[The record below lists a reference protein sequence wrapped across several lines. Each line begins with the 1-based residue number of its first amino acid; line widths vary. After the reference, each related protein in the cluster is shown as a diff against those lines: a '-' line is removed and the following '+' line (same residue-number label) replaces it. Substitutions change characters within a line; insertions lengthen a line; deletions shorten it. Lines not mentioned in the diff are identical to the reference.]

1 MVKLRLKR
9 IGKRKQP
16 YYRIVA
22 AHVSV
27 ARNGRSLAEVGL
39 YDPMHASVKIDEER
53 AIEWLNKGAQMTET
67 VADLFRTQGILARWQ
82 GWEGRVREDA
92 LTSDKPKSRRK
103 KAAAAPV
110 QPAEPVEQ
118 EAAEPVEQDEQAT
131 AAPEATE
138 SAESVEQEEVASD
151 EQVAAEPEAAES
163 AEPVEQEE
171 AAPAEAE
178 QAAAESAESAEQ
190 EEK

>member
-27 ARNGRSLAEVGL
+27 ARNGRALAEIGL

-53 AIEWLNKGAQMTET
+53 AIEWLNKGAQMSET
-67 VADLFRTQGILARWQ
+67 VADLFHSQGVLARWK
-82 GWEGRVREDA
+82 GEEGLVRDDA
-92 LTSDKPKSRRK
+92 LTGDKPKRRRK

-118 EAAEPVEQDEQAT
+118 EEAASAEPVEQEAAESVEQDEQAT
-131 AAPEATE
+131 AEP
-138 SAESVEQEEVASD
+138 AEPAEQEAESD
-151 EQVAAEPEAAES
+151 EQ
-163 AEPVEQEE
+163 
-171 AAPAEAE
+171 
-178 QAAAESAESAEQ
+178 
-190 EEK
+190 EKA